1 MGYQRQDLSVWLI
14 KDLDV
19 VTEFY
24 RQGPQKPRK
33 GSILKE
39 IVKNWSRRV
48 DKLLFDMQL
57 L

>member
-1 MGYQRQDLSVWLI
+1 MAYQRQDLSVWLI

-48 DKLLFDMQL
+48 DKLLFDMQFL
-57 L
+57 